1 MPSSDELRRGLSRIG
16 FSIEEK
22 RGKGSHCMA
31 FYRYRDKIVLVTTI
45 PHSKEIPPGT
55 LSSIKRN
62 VCLQNYMEFKRMLSG
77 ELTKEDYLQIL
88 RRENKICE

>member
-1 MPSSDELRRGLSRIG
+1 MPSSDELKRGLSRIG
-16 FSIEEK
+16 FTIDEK

-31 FYRYRDKIVLVTTI
+31 FFRYRNKIILVTTL
-45 PHSKEIPPGT
+45 PYSKDIPPGT

-62 VCLQNYMEFKRMLSG
+62 VCLQNPTEFRRMLSG